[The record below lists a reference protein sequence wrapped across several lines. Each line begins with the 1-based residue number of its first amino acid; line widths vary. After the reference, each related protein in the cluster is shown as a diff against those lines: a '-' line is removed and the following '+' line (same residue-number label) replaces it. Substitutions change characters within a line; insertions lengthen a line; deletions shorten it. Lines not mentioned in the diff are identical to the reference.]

1 MLPVS
6 ADPRFIYDV
15 TIRFSGEVQS
25 DLNFFDS
32 IKHSNGAM
40 FL

>member
-6 ADPRFIYDV
+6 ADLRFIFDV
-15 TIRFSGEVQS
+15 TTRFSGEVQS

-32 IKHSNGAM
+32 TKHSSGAM